1 MTGTVIAEIAG
12 DTASGVRGR
21 GPARR
26 VDGPNLGGVVGLCM
40 ALIGTVIGSQRL
52 SDNSFLTHLATGR
65 EMIAHGFVH
74 RDVFT
79 WTSQGRELVV
89 QSWLASLLYG
99 FVEQIAGLGGL
110 RLLMAATAGLL
121 AWISWRLSD
130 EAPSLFTRLV
140 VMAPVLVVGAVMWS
154 ERPLL
159 IALVLFGMTLLVTRG
174 RGSPVWMVVIGVI
187 WIGVHGSWPLGLV
200 LLAGRA
206 IGARLDHDD
215 PVRELRALKWLG
227 AGILIGGVFNPYGPR
242 LLAFPFEL
250 LGRREILSNVA
261 EWRSPS
267 FDVLYARAFL
277 VIVIML
283 IVAVTRR
290 WSWRT
295 LLPAIV
301 FVAAALVSRRN
312 IPLATLAVIPVLAAG
327 LPSLGRL
334 ASGDSSE
341 MTRRLGH
348 VLTVL
353 VVVFPLLLV
362 RPPNLDLSQYPVEA
376 VDAMETAGVSP
387 AVVHVIHPDFVGN
400 YLELRYGD
408 AAAAWI
414 DDRYELHK
422 TSLMADYLT
431 LFDAGPGWR
440 EVLDRSGGDV
450 LLWPTDKPLTQLV
463 RDVAGWHTLWADA
476 DWTVLC
482 RPDVIGCGESSNLG

>member
-1 MTGTVIAEIAG
+1 MTGTLIAE
-12 DTASGVRGR
+12 TAEAPASAVGVKRPDRRSDGR
-21 GPARR
+21 
-26 VDGPNLGGVVGLCM
+26 NLGGVVGLCM
-40 ALIGTVIGSQRL
+40 ALVGAVIGAQRL

-65 EMIAHGFVH
+65 EMIAHGFVY

-99 FVEQIAGLGGL
+99 VVEQVWGLGGL
-110 RLLMAATAGLL
+110 RVLMAATAGLL
-121 AWISWRLSD
+121 AWISWQLSD

-140 VMAPVLVVGAVMWS
+140 VMAPVLVIGAVMWS

-159 IALVLFGMTLLVTRG
+159 IALVLFAVTLLVARG
-174 RGSPVWMVVIGVI
+174 RGRPVSLLVVGVI
-187 WIGVHGSWPLGLV
+187 WIGIHGSWPLGLV

-215 PVRELRALKWLG
+215 PARDLRALKWL
-227 AGILIGGVFNPYGPR
+227 ATGILIGGVFNPYGPR
-242 LLAFPFEL
+242 LLVFPFEL
-250 LGRREILSNVA
+250 LSRREILANVV

-267 FDVLYARAFL
+267 FDALYARAFL
-277 VIVIML
+277 VMMIMMIVS
-283 IVAVTRR
+283 VTRR

-295 LLPAIV
+295 LLPAVV

-312 IPLATLAVIPVLAAG
+312 IAVATLALIPVLAAG

-334 ASGDSSE
+334 SSADSSR
-341 MTRRLGH
+341 TIRRLGH
-348 VLTVL
+348 VLVVFVVVLPLVL
-353 VVVFPLLLV
+353 V
-362 RPPNLDLSQYPVEA
+362 RSPNMDLSRYPVEA
-376 VDAMETAGVSP
+376 INAMEAAGISP

-400 YLELRYGD
+400 YLDFRYGD
-408 AAAAWI
+408 AGAAWI

-422 TSLMADYLT
+422 ASLMADYLT
-431 LFDAGPGWR
+431 LLDAGPGWR

-450 LLWPTDKPLTQLV
+450 LIWQTDKPLTQLV
-463 RDVAGWHTLWADA
+463 RDVAGWHPLWADA

-482 RPDVIGCGESSNLG
+482 RPDVVGCGDSSNVG